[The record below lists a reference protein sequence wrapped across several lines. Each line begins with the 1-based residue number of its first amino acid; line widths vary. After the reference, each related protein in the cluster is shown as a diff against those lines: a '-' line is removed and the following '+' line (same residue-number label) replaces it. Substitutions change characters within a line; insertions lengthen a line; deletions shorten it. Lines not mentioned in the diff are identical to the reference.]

1 MIVYTSEF
9 ESIKCAKK
17 YACYSGVVP
26 FKNPSRKSILKRAH
40 VSHFANKE
48 AKRLLHLAAMSAV
61 VMKGE
66 LQDYHFRKISQ
77 GKTKMTAL
85 NAVGNKIIHRVFACI
100 KKNEKYVL
108 IN

>member
-1 MIVYTSEF
+1 
-9 ESIKCAKK
+9 
-17 YACYSGVVP
+17 
-26 FKNPSRKSILKRAH
+26 
-40 VSHFANKE
+40 
-48 AKRLLHLAAMSAV
+48 MSAV

-66 LQDYHFRKISQ
+66 LQDYYFRKISQ

-85 NAVGNKIIHRVFACI
+85 NAVRNKIIHRVFACI